1 MDLDLIED
9 FELSSIIE
17 ADIFENKS
25 VKVCFVC
32 TGNTCRS
39 PMAAAVLNK
48 LGKNYGITA
57 MSAGLFPN
65 AGDSISCHAVEAL
78 ENNNIEVPNH
88 YARRIDE
95 EIVRECDRIIGISEN
110 HAFILLQMFP
120 FAASKIYN
128 MPDDISDPYGGR
140 LEDYEKCLAQIINGV
155 REMFKLYD

>member
-1 MDLDLIED
+1 MDFDVDLIED
-9 FELSSIIE
+9 FELSSIT
-17 ADIFENKS
+17 DIFDNKTLR
-25 VKVCFVC
+25 VCFVC

-57 MSAGLFPN
+57 VSAGLFPN
-65 AGDSISCHAVEAL
+65 VGDPISFHAAEAL
-78 ENNNIEVPNH
+78 ENNNIEVPDH
-88 YARRIDE
+88 YARLINE
-95 EIVRECDRIIGISEN
+95 KIMRECDKIIGISEN

-128 MPDDISDPYGGR
+128 MPENINDPYGGR
-140 LEDYEKCLAQIINGV
+140 LEVYEKCLAQIISGI